1 LEITRGMFKYE
12 KKYLEVR
19 GCTWR
24 YHMAIAAIRSLDK
37 YQDIVGEKLIQKIRA
52 EASSLSEKKMVHINS
67 TYQGGGV
74 AEILNSLIILLN
86 DVGIETDWRILHG
99 NLDFFTITKKFHN
112 ALQGDRINLSE
123 KKKEIYYINNVNN
136 AIFSHINHDFVIV
149 HDPQP
154 LPIITCY
161 KKRQPWVWRC
171 HIDISTPMKE
181 VWDYL
186 RMFILK
192 YDAMIIS
199 MDQFK
204 PKDIPEW
211 VMPHYIIR
219 PSIDPLNIKN
229 REIPLSTISK
239 YLTKHNI
246 ERKKPIITQISRF
259 DKWKDPEGMIKIFKM
274 IQKKMD
280 CQLILAGSMATD
292 DPEGQEIFEHL
303 EKLVEQEK
311 DIKLIINAPDIL
323 INVLQRA
330 SSVIVQKSLKE
341 GFAITVSEAL
351 WKGTP
356 VVTSNVGGISSQV
369 INGKNGFLLDPRDYA
384 GFAEKIIYLIKNPT
398 IAEKMGEYGREHVKN
413 NFLITRHLLDYI
425 QLMKKII

>member
-1 LEITRGMFKYE
+1 MTI
-12 KKYLEVR
+12 V
-19 GCTWR
+19 
-24 YHMAIAAIRSLDK
+24 AIKSLDK
-37 YQDIVGEKLIQKIRA
+37 YKDIVGDHIIQKIRD

-112 ALQGDRINLSE
+112 ALQGERINLSE
-123 KKKEIYYINNVNN
+123 KKKQIYYINNVNN
-136 AIFSHINHDFVIV
+136 AIFSHINHDLVVV

-161 KKRQPWVWRC
+161 KKKQPWVWRC

-181 VWDYL
+181 LWEYL

-199 MDQFK
+199 MEKFI
-204 PKDIPEW
+204 PRDIPKG
-211 VMPHYIIR
+211 VMPHFIIR
-219 PSIDPLNIKN
+219 PSIDPLKIKN
-229 REIPLSTISK
+229 REIPRSTMSK
-239 YLTKHNI
+239 YLTKYGI
-246 ERKKPIITQISRF
+246 DQKKPVITQISRF
-259 DKWKDPEGMIKIFKM
+259 DKWKDPEGMIKIFK
-274 IQKKMD
+274 IIKRKVD

-292 DPEGQEIFEHL
+292 DPEGQATFENL

-311 DIKLIINAPDIL
+311 NIQLIINAPDIL
-323 INVLQRA
+323 INALQRA
-330 SSVIVQKSLKE
+330 SSVVVQKSLKE

-369 INGKNGFLLDPRDYA
+369 IHGKNGYLLEPKDYA
-384 GFAEKIIYLIKNPT
+384 GFAEKIIYLIKNPN
-398 IAEKMGEYGREHVKN
+398 IAKKMGEFGIEHVKN

>member
-1 LEITRGMFKYE
+1 MTVITIK
-12 KKYLEVR
+12 
-19 GCTWR
+19 
-24 YHMAIAAIRSLDK
+24 SLDK
-37 YQDIVGEKLIQKIRA
+37 YQEIVGEHLIQKIRD
-52 EASSLSEKKMVHINS
+52 EASPLSEKKMVHINS

-74 AEILNSLIILLN
+74 AEILNSLILLLN

-112 ALQGDRINLSE
+112 ALQGDRINLSA

-136 AIFSHINHDFVIV
+136 AIFSHINHDFVVV

-171 HIDISTPMKE
+171 HIDISTPMRD

-186 RMFILK
+186 KMFILK

-199 MDQFK
+199 MEKFR
-204 PKDIPEW
+204 PRDIPES
-211 VMPHYIIR
+211 VMPHFIIR
-219 PSIDPLNIKN
+219 PSIDPLKIKN
-229 REIPLSTISK
+229 RDIPKSTISK
-239 YLTKHNI
+239 YLTKYGI
-246 ERKKPIITQISRF
+246 DQKKPMIAQISRF
-259 DKWKDPEGMIKIFKM
+259 DKWKDPEGMIKIFK
-274 IQKKMD
+274 IIKRKID

-292 DPEGQEIFEHL
+292 DPEGQVIFENL

-311 DIKLIINAPDIL
+311 DIHLIINASDIL
-323 INVLQRA
+323 INALQRA
-330 SSVIVQKSLKE
+330 SSVVVQKSLKE

-369 INGKNGFLLDPRDYA
+369 IHGKNGYLLEPKDYN
-384 GFAEKIIYLIKNPT
+384 GFAEKISYLIKNPDV
-398 IAEKMGEYGREHVKN
+398 AKKMGEYGRAYVKN

-425 QLMKKII
+425 HLMKAIM

>member
-1 LEITRGMFKYE
+1 
-12 KKYLEVR
+12 
-19 GCTWR
+19 
-24 YHMAIAAIRSLDK
+24 MAVVAIKSLDK
-37 YQDIVGEKLIQKIRA
+37 YQDIVGDSVVQKIRA

-136 AIFSHINHDFVIV
+136 AIFSHINHDFVVV

-171 HIDISTPMKE
+171 HIDISTPNRE
-181 VWDYL
+181 VWNYL
-186 RMFILK
+186 KMFILK

-199 MDQFK
+199 MEKFK
-204 PKDIPEW
+204 PRDIPDR
-211 VMPHYIIR
+211 VIPQYIIR
-219 PSIDPLNIKN
+219 PSIDPLILKN
-229 REIPLSTISK
+229 RDIPSSTVSK
-239 YLTKHNI
+239 YLTKYGI
-246 ERKKPIITQISRF
+246 EQKKPIITQISRF
-259 DKWKDPEGMIKIFKM
+259 DKWKDPEGMVKIFKL
-274 IQKKMD
+274 IKKKVD
-280 CQLILAGSMATD
+280 CELILAGSMATD
-292 DPEGQEIFEHL
+292 DPEGQEIFENL
-303 EKLVEQEK
+303 ERLVEHEK
-311 DIKLIINAPDIL
+311 DIRLIINAPDIL
-323 INVLQRA
+323 INALQRT
-330 SSVIVQKSLKE
+330 SSVIVQKSIKE

-356 VVTSNVGGISSQV
+356 VVTSNVGGIPSQV
-369 INGKNGFLLDPRDYA
+369 IDGKNGYVLEPRDYA
-384 GFAEKIIYLIKNPT
+384 GFAEKIAYLIKHP
-398 IAEKMGEYGREHVKN
+398 AVAKKMGESGREHVKN

-425 QLMKKII
+425 RLMKTVI

>member
-1 LEITRGMFKYE
+1 
-12 KKYLEVR
+12 
-19 GCTWR
+19 
-24 YHMAIAAIRSLDK
+24 MAVVAIKSLDK
-37 YQDIVGEKLIQKIRA
+37 YQDIVGDSVVQKIRA

-136 AIFSHINHDFVIV
+136 AIFSHINHDFVVV

-171 HIDISTPMKE
+171 HIDISTPNRE
-181 VWDYL
+181 VWNYL
-186 RMFILK
+186 KMFILK

-199 MDQFK
+199 MEKFK
-204 PKDIPEW
+204 PRDIPDR
-211 VMPHYIIR
+211 VIPQYIIR
-219 PSIDPLNIKN
+219 PSIDPLILKN
-229 REIPLSTISK
+229 RDIPSSTVSK
-239 YLTKHNI
+239 YLTKYGI
-246 ERKKPIITQISRF
+246 EQKKPIITQISRF
-259 DKWKDPEGMIKIFKM
+259 DKWKDPEGMVKIFKL
-274 IQKKMD
+274 IKKKVD
-280 CQLILAGSMATD
+280 CELILAGSMATD
-292 DPEGQEIFEHL
+292 DPEGQEIFENL
-303 EKLVEQEK
+303 ERLVEHEK
-311 DIKLIINAPDIL
+311 DIRLIINAPDIL
-323 INVLQRA
+323 INALQRT
-330 SSVIVQKSLKE
+330 SSVIVQKSIKE

-356 VVTSNVGGISSQV
+356 VVTSNVGGIPSQV
-369 INGKNGFLLDPRDYA
+369 IDGKNGYVLEPRDYA
-384 GFAEKIIYLIKNPT
+384 GFAEKIAYLIKHP
-398 IAEKMGEYGREHVKN
+398 AVAKKMGESGREHVKN

-425 QLMKKII
+425 QLMKTVI

>member
-1 LEITRGMFKYE
+1 MTIVTIK
-12 KKYLEVR
+12 
-19 GCTWR
+19 
-24 YHMAIAAIRSLDK
+24 SLDK
-37 YQDIVGEKLIQKIRA
+37 YQDIIGDHAIQNIRD

-74 AEILNSLIILLN
+74 AEILNSLVILLN

-136 AIFSHINHDFVIV
+136 AIFSHINHDFVVV

-171 HIDISTPMKE
+171 HIDISTPMKD

-186 RMFILK
+186 KMFILK

-199 MDQFK
+199 MEKFK
-204 PKDIPEW
+204 PRDIPER
-211 VMPHYIIR
+211 VMPHFIIR
-219 PSIDPLNIKN
+219 PSIDPLKIKN
-229 REIPLSTISK
+229 REIPSSTISK
-239 YLTKHNI
+239 YLTKYGVDQN
-246 ERKKPIITQISRF
+246 KPVITQISRF
-259 DKWKDPEGMIKIFKM
+259 DKWKDPEGMIKIFK
-274 IQKKMD
+274 IVKRKVD

-292 DPEGQEIFEHL
+292 DPEGQDIFENL

-311 DIKLIINAPDIL
+311 DIRLIINAPDIL
-323 INVLQRA
+323 INALQRA
-330 SSVIVQKSLKE
+330 SSVVVQKSLKE

-369 INGKNGFLLDPRDYA
+369 IQGKNGYLLEPKDYA
-384 GFAEKIIYLIKNPT
+384 GFAEKIIYLIKNPD
-398 IAEKMGEYGREHVKN
+398 IAEKMGAFGKEYVKN

>member
-1 LEITRGMFKYE
+1 MTIGIIK
-12 KKYLEVR
+12 
-19 GCTWR
+19 
-24 YHMAIAAIRSLDK
+24 SLDK
-37 YQDIVGEKLIQKIRA
+37 YADIVGDLTIQTIRN

-112 ALQGDRINLSE
+112 ALQGDRINFSE

-136 AIFSHINHDFVIV
+136 AIFSHINHDFVVV

-171 HIDISTPMKE
+171 HIDISTPMRK

-186 RMFILK
+186 KMFILK

-199 MDQFK
+199 MEKFK
-204 PKDIPEW
+204 PQDIPDRFI
-211 VMPHYIIR
+211 PQYIIR
-219 PSIDPLNIKN
+219 PSIDPLNLKN
-229 REIPLSTISK
+229 REIPSSTVSK
-239 YLTKHNI
+239 YLTKYGIEHN
-246 ERKKPIITQISRF
+246 KPAITQISRF

-274 IQKKMD
+274 IKKKVD
-280 CQLILAGSMATD
+280 CQLILTGSMATD
-292 DPEGQEIFEHL
+292 DPEGQDIFENL
-303 EKLVEQEK
+303 EKLTKQEK
-311 DIKLIINAPDIL
+311 DVRLIINAPDIL
-323 INVLQRA
+323 INALQRT
-330 SSVIVQKSLKE
+330 SSVIVQKSIKE
-341 GFAITVSEAL
+341 GFAITISEAL

-356 VVTSNVGGISSQV
+356 VVTSNVGGIPSQV
-369 INGKNGFLLDPRDYA
+369 INGKNGYLLEPRDYA
-384 GFAEKIIYLIKNPT
+384 GFAEKITYLIKNPA
-398 IAEKMGEYGREHVKN
+398 IAKKMGEFGRIHVKN

-425 QLMKKII
+425 HLMKKVI

>member
-1 LEITRGMFKYE
+1 
-12 KKYLEVR
+12 
-19 GCTWR
+19 
-24 YHMAIAAIRSLDK
+24 MAVVTIKSLDK
-37 YQDIVGEKLIQKIRA
+37 YQDIIGDSAVQKIRA
-52 EASSLSEKKMVHINS
+52 EASTLSEKKMVHINS

-74 AEILNSLIILLN
+74 AEILNSLVLLLN
-86 DVGIETDWRILHG
+86 DVGIET
-99 NLDFFTITKKFHN
+99 DFFTITKKFHN

-136 AIFSHINHDFVIV
+136 AIFSHINHDFVVV

-171 HIDISTPMKE
+171 HIDISTPNRE

-186 RMFILK
+186 KMFILK

-199 MDQFK
+199 MEKFK
-204 PKDIPEW
+204 PRDIPDR
-211 VMPHYIIR
+211 VIPQYIIR
-219 PSIDPLNIKN
+219 PSIDPLNLKN
-229 REIPLSTISK
+229 REIPSSTISK
-239 YLTKHNI
+239 YLAKYDI
-246 ERKKPIITQISRF
+246 GQGKPIITQISRF

-274 IQKKMD
+274 IKKKVD

-292 DPEGQEIFEHL
+292 DPEGQVIFENM
-303 EKLVEQEK
+303 EKLVENER
-311 DIKLIINAPDIL
+311 DIRLIINAPDIL
-323 INVLQRA
+323 INVLQRI
-330 SSVIVQKSLKE
+330 SSVVVQKSLKE

-369 INGKNGFLLDPRDYA
+369 INGKNGYLVEPRDYA
-384 GFAEKIIYLIKNPT
+384 GFAEKITYLIKNLDV
-398 IAEKMGEYGREHVKN
+398 AEKMGGFGRNYVKD

>member
-1 LEITRGMFKYE
+1 
-12 KKYLEVR
+12 
-19 GCTWR
+19 
-24 YHMAIAAIRSLDK
+24 MAVVTIKSLDK
-37 YQDIVGEKLIQKIRA
+37 YQDIIGDSAVQKIRA
-52 EASSLSEKKMVHINS
+52 EASTLSEKKMVHINS

-74 AEILNSLIILLN
+74 AEILNSLVLLLN

-99 NLDFFTITKKFHN
+99 NFDFFTITKKFHN

-136 AIFSHINHDFVIV
+136 AIFSHINHDFVVV

-171 HIDISTPMKE
+171 HIDISTPNRE

-186 RMFILK
+186 KMFILK

-199 MDQFK
+199 MEKFK
-204 PKDIPEW
+204 PRDIPDR
-211 VMPHYIIR
+211 VIPQYIIR
-219 PSIDPLNIKN
+219 PSIDPLNLKN
-229 REIPLSTISK
+229 REIPSSTISK
-239 YLTKHNI
+239 YLAKYDI
-246 ERKKPIITQISRF
+246 GQGKPIITQISRF

-274 IQKKMD
+274 IKKKVD

-292 DPEGQEIFEHL
+292 DPEGQVIFENM
-303 EKLVEQEK
+303 EKLVENER
-311 DIKLIINAPDIL
+311 DIRLIINAPDIL
-323 INVLQRA
+323 INVLQRI
-330 SSVIVQKSLKE
+330 SSVVVQKSLKE

-369 INGKNGFLLDPRDYA
+369 INGKNGYLVEPRDYA
-384 GFAEKIIYLIKNPT
+384 GFAEKITYLIKNLDV
-398 IAEKMGEYGREHVKN
+398 AEKMGGFGRNYVKD

>member
-1 LEITRGMFKYE
+1 
-12 KKYLEVR
+12 
-19 GCTWR
+19 
-24 YHMAIAAIRSLDK
+24 MAVVAIKSLDK
-37 YQDIVGEKLIQKIRA
+37 YQDIVGDSVVQKIRD

-112 ALQGDRINLSE
+112 ALQGDKINLSE

-136 AIFSHINHDFVIV
+136 AIFSHINHDFVVV

-171 HIDISTPMKE
+171 HIDISTPNRE

-186 RMFILK
+186 KMFILK

-199 MDQFK
+199 MEKFK
-204 PKDIPEW
+204 PRDIPDR
-211 VMPHYIIR
+211 VIPQHIIR
-219 PSIDPLNIKN
+219 PSIDPLILKN
-229 REIPLSTISK
+229 RDIPSSTVSK
-239 YLTKHNI
+239 YLTKYGI
-246 ERKKPIITQISRF
+246 EQKKPIITQISRF
-259 DKWKDPEGMIKIFKM
+259 DKWKDPEGMVKIFKL
-274 IQKKMD
+274 IKKKVD
-280 CQLILAGSMATD
+280 CELILAGSMATD
-292 DPEGQEIFEHL
+292 DPEGQEIFENL
-303 EKLVEQEK
+303 ERLVEHEK
-311 DIKLIINAPDIL
+311 DIRLIINAPDIL
-323 INVLQRA
+323 INVLQRT
-330 SSVIVQKSLKE
+330 SSVIVQKSIKE

-356 VVTSNVGGISSQV
+356 VVTSNVGGIPSQV
-369 INGKNGFLLDPRDYA
+369 IDGKNGFLLEPRDYA
-384 GFAEKIIYLIKNPT
+384 GFAEKIVYLVKHPV
-398 IAEKMGEYGREHVKN
+398 IAKKMGESGREHVKN

-425 QLMKKII
+425 RLMKTVI

>member
-1 LEITRGMFKYE
+1 
-12 KKYLEVR
+12 
-19 GCTWR
+19 
-24 YHMAIAAIRSLDK
+24 MAVVAIKSLDK
-37 YQDIVGEKLIQKIRA
+37 YQDIVGDSVVQKIRA

-99 NLDFFTITKKFHN
+99 TLDFFTITKKFHN

-136 AIFSHINHDFVIV
+136 AIFSHINHDFVVV

-171 HIDISTPMKE
+171 HIDISTPNRE
-181 VWDYL
+181 VWNYL
-186 RMFILK
+186 KMFILK

-199 MDQFK
+199 MEKFK
-204 PKDIPEW
+204 PRDIPDR
-211 VMPHYIIR
+211 VIPQHIIR
-219 PSIDPLNIKN
+219 PSIDPLILKN
-229 REIPLSTISK
+229 RDIPSSTVSK
-239 YLTKHNI
+239 YLTKYGI
-246 ERKKPIITQISRF
+246 EQKKPIITQISRF
-259 DKWKDPEGMIKIFKM
+259 DKWKDPEGMVKIFKL
-274 IQKKMD
+274 IKKKVD
-280 CQLILAGSMATD
+280 CELILAGSMATD
-292 DPEGQEIFEHL
+292 DPEGQEIFENL
-303 EKLVEQEK
+303 ERLVEHEK
-311 DIKLIINAPDIL
+311 DIRLIINAPDIL
-323 INVLQRA
+323 INVLQRT
-330 SSVIVQKSLKE
+330 SSVIVQKSIKE

-356 VVTSNVGGISSQV
+356 VVTSNVGGIPSQV
-369 INGKNGFLLDPRDYA
+369 IDGKNGYVLEPRDYT
-384 GFAEKIIYLIKNPT
+384 GFAEKITYLIKHPA
-398 IAEKMGEYGREHVKN
+398 IAKKMGEFGKEHVKN

-425 QLMKKII
+425 RLMKTLL

>member
-1 LEITRGMFKYE
+1 
-12 KKYLEVR
+12 
-19 GCTWR
+19 
-24 YHMAIAAIRSLDK
+24 MAIVTIKSLDK
-37 YQDIVGEKLIQKIRA
+37 YQDIVGDHLVQKIRS

-112 ALQGDRINLSE
+112 ALQGERINLSE

-136 AIFSHINHDFVIV
+136 AIFSHINHDFVVV

-171 HIDISTPMKE
+171 HIDISTPMKDL
-181 VWDYL
+181 WDYL
-186 RMFILK
+186 KMFILK
-192 YDAMIIS
+192 YDAMIVS
-199 MDQFK
+199 MEKFK
-204 PKDIPEW
+204 PRDIPDR
-211 VMPHYIIR
+211 VLPRYIIR
-219 PSIDPLNIKN
+219 PSIDPMNLKN
-229 REIPLSTISK
+229 RDIPSFTISK
-239 YLTKHNI
+239 YLSKYGI
-246 ERKKPIITQISRF
+246 DEEKPIITQISRF

-274 IQKKMD
+274 IKRKVN

-292 DPEGQEIFEHL
+292 DPEGQGILENL
-303 EKLVEQEK
+303 EKLVETEK
-311 DIKLIINAPDIL
+311 DIHLIINAPDIL
-323 INVLQRA
+323 INVLQRV
-330 SSVIVQKSLKE
+330 SSVIIQKSLKE

-351 WKGTP
+351 WKKTP
-356 VVTSNVGGISSQV
+356 VVTSNVGGLSSQV
-369 INGKNGFLLDPRDYA
+369 VHGKNGYLIEPKDYT
-384 GFAEKIIYLIKNPT
+384 GFAEKITYLLKNPT
-398 IAEKMGEYGREHVKN
+398 IAEKMGEFGREHVKN

-425 QLMKKII
+425 HLMKNVI